1 MASIRTQSVEL
12 PRSTAYYYAD
22 LEKLKKTRPPEV
34 QEKDPNELSEY
45 VESNEVVNDG
55 AVREVPPFRDRQ
67 WSLPEYNIPE
77 NGRKIEETYS
87 TAGTFPMP
95 EPKEKEPL
103 LAELEV
109 VGRLPLT
116 ELDSS
121 QGVRRSRSWYLCC
134 PNVADEEMSRE
145 SSWRYSS
152 LRPVTAPPAPGQN
165 GFHHVVASSTSGR
178 DDVTALKIE
187 RDALARALAA
197 ERQRAATAARAHDAR
212 LAELHGVIAELVRRR
227 AAHKQS
233 AAIPEEELSDEC
245 ESTTQ
250 PAGELDN
257 DADQSRTEQID
268 SSSALSPSEL
278 PTPQEPAPPAP
289 PSESVDAAEVYIDPV
304 TSSDPSLRLSMAS
317 DADQHPARCCNSVER
332 DGCREREGQES
343 VASCERQ
350 RGSPSLYAP
359 ATPVGCGV
367 RQAKLASRVRLRRAT
382 DSHSNNL
389 DSDHTWCAE
398 AERLSREVRAH
409 ADLREALAATDADE
423 CIWRARWL
431 RSEASLVVVG
441 GALSR
446 CGECARRLH
455 CACAQLEASTASL
468 SHALNAA
475 DRALE
480 TYDVLL
486 ALAETRPNGI
496 QRNAAEAVAWQLL
509 RRLKEHEADA
519 VGSPTLSPGPWL
531 QRDKESEE
539 HAPSP
544 PPPWGAEQETQLRQ
558 HAAALKAQTVAL
570 RRHAQHPVLYS
581 HHDIDEEDIPTG
593 AGIFS
598 MADMEAAVMLEE
610 MLTVR
615 VSNMERAQQG
625 IEHADH
631 KHESSRSRRRR
642 ERQWRHHTSET
653 DL

>member
-1 MASIRTQSVEL
+1 MYGE
-12 PRSTAYYYAD
+12 
-22 LEKLKKTRPPEV
+22 
-34 QEKDPNELSEY
+34 PN
-45 VESNEVVNDG
+45 
-55 AVREVPPFRDRQ
+55 
-67 WSLPEYNIPE
+67 
-77 NGRKIEETYS
+77 
-87 TAGTFPMP
+87 
-95 EPKEKEPL
+95 
-103 LAELEV
+103 
-109 VGRLPLT
+109 
-116 ELDSS
+116 DSPC
-121 QGVRRSRSWYLCC
+121 QY
-134 PNVADEEMSRE
+134 D
-145 SSWRYSS
+145 
-152 LRPVTAPPAPGQN
+152 
-165 GFHHVVASSTSGR
+165 
-178 DDVTALKIE
+178 
-187 RDALARALAA
+187 
-197 ERQRAATAARAHDAR
+197 
-212 LAELHGVIAELVRRR
+212 
-227 AAHKQS
+227 KQ
-233 AAIPEEELSDEC
+233 
-245 ESTTQ
+245 
-250 PAGELDN
+250 
-257 DADQSRTEQID
+257 
-268 SSSALSPSEL
+268 
-278 PTPQEPAPPAP
+278 
-289 PSESVDAAEVYIDPV
+289 
-304 TSSDPSLRLSMAS
+304 
-317 DADQHPARCCNSVER
+317 CCNSVER

-531 QRDKESEE
+531 QRQGVGGACPI
-539 HAPSP
+539 APSP
-544 PPPWGAEQETQLRQ
+544 WARSRRRSSGSTPRAQGADR
-558 HAAALKAQTVAL
+558 AL

-615 VSNMERAQQG
+615 LSNMERAQQASNTLTTERY
-625 IEHADH
+625 IDL
-631 KHESSRSRRRR
+631 KSRMTSRLSTLIS
-642 ERQWRHHTSET
+642 ENSLKSDVTSPYSQT
-653 DL
+653 LTRLTLSFFG